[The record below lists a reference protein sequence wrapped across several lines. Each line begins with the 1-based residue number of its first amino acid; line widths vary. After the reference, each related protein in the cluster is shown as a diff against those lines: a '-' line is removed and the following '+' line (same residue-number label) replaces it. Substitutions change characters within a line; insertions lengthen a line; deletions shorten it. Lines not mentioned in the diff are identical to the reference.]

1 MQDTLWSAGLMPR
14 RTGVGYFLN
23 DTLRFATRGA
33 FLDLDGV
40 KRFRASFDPSLEKNG
55 GCTIRF
61 CLIRQS
67 SAVPIVCFN
76 QPTQVPAQTS
86 SKLSNLK
93 QSGGI
98 LEIFERATM
107 TRIGRC

>member
-23 DTLRFATRGA
+23 DTLRFGTRGA
-33 FLDLDGV
+33 FLDLDSV

-55 GCTIRF
+55 GCSIRF
-61 CLIRQS
+61 YLIRQS

-76 QPTQVPAQTS
+76 QPKQVPAQTS

-93 QSGGI
+93 QPGRI